1 MKNNWSFLILGWL
14 MFSGP
19 ALQAEESRL
28 GVEHQHA
35 LKKCKGELVFKDDK
49 VEYVTA
55 NKKHAR
61 VWKYQDIQQLGLLDP
76 KVISVLTYEDQKYKF
91 GKDRGFRF
99 QVTKGEVSPA
109 LWTFLQARL
118 TKPLV
123 SAVFPQD
130 IAPKYQIPVKHQRGL
145 SGTQGVLE
153 ISDLYIAYK
162 TDAKKDSRIW
172 RYEDISSIGTTG
184 PYQLRLT
191 SMDRVEGEYGGE
203 RNFVFDL
210 KEKLNQE
217 ACDFIWWKLNG
228 PKISAVQP

>member
-1 MKNNWSFLILGWL
+1 MKKYNALLVVGWV
-14 MFSGP
+14 MFSGL
-19 ALQAEESRL
+19 ALQAEDLRL
-28 GVEHQHA
+28 GVEHRHA
-35 LKKCKGELVFKDDK
+35 LKKCTGELIFKDDQ
-49 VEYVTA
+49 VEYVTV

-99 QVTKGEVSPA
+99 QVTEGEVSPA
-109 LWTFLQARL
+109 LWTFLQSKL

-123 SAVFPQD
+123 SSVFPQD
-130 IAPKYQIPVKHQRGL
+130 IAPKYRIPVKHQRGWG
-145 SGTQGVLE
+145 GTQGILE
-153 ISDLYIAYK
+153 ISDRYIAYK

-172 RYEDISSIGTTG
+172 RYEDISSMGTTG
-184 PYQLRLT
+184 SYQLRLT
-191 SMDRVEGEYGGE
+191 SMDRVEGEFGGE

-210 KEKLNQE
+210 KEKLNPE
-217 ACDFIWWKLNG
+217 AYDFIWWKLNG